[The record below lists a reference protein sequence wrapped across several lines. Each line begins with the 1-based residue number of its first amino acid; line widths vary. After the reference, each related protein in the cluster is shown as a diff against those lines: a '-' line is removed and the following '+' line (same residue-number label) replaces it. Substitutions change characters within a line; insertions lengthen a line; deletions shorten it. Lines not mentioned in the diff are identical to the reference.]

1 MYGST
6 LPLNQADMPIV
17 AALHEIADRPQARFY
32 LPGHKGGPGSPEALR
47 QWWGEALWRADLP
60 ELPDFDNLFAPEA
73 AIAAAQQLAAQ
84 AFGADRTWFLCNGST
99 AGVIAALSAVCRPGD
114 RVLLPRNAHQS
125 AIAGL
130 IHCGAMPVIAAPN
143 YDRAWDL
150 DRGLTPETVA
160 LAIERYPDLA
170 AILVVSPNYYGQS
183 CDLAEIVAIAHQHHA
198 RSTPN
203 LPSNPTSNPNRSIPV
218 IVDAAHGSHFAFHPG
233 LPASALASGADLVI
247 ESTHKTLGAL
257 SQAAMLHLQGD
268 RVDPDRVDRALACV
282 QSTSPNALLLASL
295 DAARQQ
301 MAMQGRSLL
310 DRTLALADRFRSGL
324 HDRGWVVLGDRGLT
338 DRFDR
343 TRITVRTAD
352 AGFSGYDADD
362 FLYARGVAAELPTDR
377 HLTFVV
383 TIGNTEADI
392 DRALAAFRDL
402 EALRSPV
409 KPDPS
414 SDHAIP
420 LPISPPFSEPVIR
433 PRDAFFRPSEMIAL
447 ADSRDRLSAATL
459 CPYPPGIPLLIPGER
474 ITQAAIDTLQQ
485 ILAAGGT
492 VTGWS
497 QPGWVRVVCDR

>member
-1 MYGST
+1 MDGSRIT
-6 LPLNQADMPIV
+6 LNASDMPIV
-17 AALHEIADRPQARFY
+17 TALRELADRPQARFY
-32 LPGHKGGPGSPEALR
+32 LPGHKGGHGAPEALR
-47 QWWGEALWRADLP
+47 QWLGEALWRADLP

-73 AIAAAQQLAAQ
+73 AIAAAQTLAAQ

-114 RVLLPRNAHQS
+114 RVLLPRNAHRS
-125 AIAGL
+125 AITGL
-130 IHCGAMPVIAAPN
+130 IHCGAMPVLAAPD

-160 LAIERYPDLA
+160 LAIERYPNLV
-170 AILVVSPNYYGQS
+170 AIFLVSPNYYGQS
-183 CDLAEIVAIAHQHHA
+183 CDLAAIVAIAHQHY
-198 RSTPN
+198 
-203 LPSNPTSNPNRSIPV
+203 SNSNHPIPV
-218 IVDAAHGSHFAFHPG
+218 IIDAAHGSHFAFHPD
-233 LPASALASGADLVI
+233 LPASALTSGADLVV

-301 MAMQGRSLL
+301 MATHGRSLL
-310 DRTLALADRFRSGL
+310 DRTLTLADRFRSGL
-324 HDRGWVVLGDRGLT
+324 RDRGWIVLGDRGIA

-352 AGFSGYDADD
+352 AGLSGYNADE

-383 TIGNTEADI
+383 TIGNSDADI

-409 KPDPS
+409 DPNS
-414 SDHAIP
+414 NPSLKTNTTVP
-420 LPISPPFSEPVIR
+420 TQSPPQLTEPAIR
-433 PRDAFFRPSEMIAL
+433 PRDAFFQPSETIAL
-447 ADSRDRLSAATL
+447 ADSRDRLSADTL

-474 ITQAAIDTLQQ
+474 ITQTAIDALQQ
-485 ILAAGGT
+485 TLAAGGT

-497 QPGWVRVVCDR
+497 TAGWVRVVRDQ